1 MELLQKLDQIV
12 FLGKLL
18 EGRVGAPFQDPYSK
32 AVCSL
37 GRLAVLYSTLCT
49 PMLSYTMRYGTVY
62 NAMSSAVLQTTVH
75 IHRYC
80 IYTHGAGNL
89 EETSWGR
96 QGTNKEE
103 DRQRRADGAEMGEES
118 KEKEERHTVQC
129 AGVQYDATGR
139 SFGITIS

>member
-49 PMLSYTMRYGTVY
+49 PTLSYTIQYGTVY
-62 NAMSSAVLQTTVH
+62 NAIYSAVLQTTVH
-75 IHRYC
+75 IH

-118 KEKEERHTVQC
+118 KEKEERHTVHC

-139 SFGITIS
+139 SFGITIL